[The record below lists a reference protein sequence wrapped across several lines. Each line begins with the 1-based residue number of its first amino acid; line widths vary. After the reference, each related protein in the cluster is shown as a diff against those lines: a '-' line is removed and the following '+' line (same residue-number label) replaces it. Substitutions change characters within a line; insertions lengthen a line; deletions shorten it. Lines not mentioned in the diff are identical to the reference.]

1 MAYFAKW
8 VEPDGRFAFALENDG
23 QSVELSDKEWLSLLD
38 AQQAG
43 ARIIKDVNGRPV
55 ATYAPVPL
63 SNEQQA
69 SNERVWRDAV
79 IDSTGWIV
87 SRHRDEVELGE
98 PTSLTTVKYDE
109 LMQYRK
115 SLRDW
120 TASSEF
126 PNIESRPVQ
135 PAWLTKIVIGK

>member
-1 MAYFAKW
+1 MTMFAKW
-8 VEPDGRFAFALENDG
+8 ISADNRFKFVLDDDG
-23 QSVELSDKEWLSLLD
+23 QSVELSDKEWLALLD
-38 AQQAG
+38 AQQQG
-43 ARIIKDVNGRPV
+43 ARIIKDANGRPV

-69 SNERVWRDAV
+69 TNERVWRDAV
-79 IDSTGWIV
+79 IDSTGWLV

-98 PTSLTTVKYDE
+98 PTSLTAVKYDA

-115 SLRDW
+115 ALRDW
-120 TASSEF
+120 PASPEF